1 MTTLEKIVKKA
12 QALKK
17 SYPKKFVKWTDYVKE
32 ASKEFKKSPGP
43 VVKKK
48 TKIAKIKIYKVG
60 DTFKGKKNSTYTE
73 NWQLFKQPNPAYI
86 INDKTN
92 KIVAVENTPY
102 DAIKKRDSLYPNFKL
117 HYNVYPKEYYKNE
130 NMNGVKKTTKKN
142 TAKKLSNLIRT
153 EIKSKKYIM
162 PHGYEVRRSK
172 LGAIMSISDNAKQL
186 LIDCIDLDGYDM
198 KANTPIEKIRA
209 VEKIFYTEYGYLINR
224 VGKLKA
230 LEEWLRG
237 LPSVI
242 TIPFYNVEIIEIA
255 KKWGSLK
262 MNATEKQEDKILINY
277 WRYMANQ
284 LLQLFNKKKLSD
296 KFS

>member
-12 QALKK
+12 QDLRKK
-17 SYPKKFVKWTDYVKE
+17 APNKFAKWTDYVKE
-32 ASKEFKKSPGP
+32 ASKEFKSSQILG
-43 VVKKK
+43 KKK
-48 TKIAKIKIYKVG
+48 TKMGKIKKYDLGFASKGSGTIVYNRLKQEYGDYENVAHISEFGLITIY
-60 DTFKGKKNSTYTE
+60 DKKMPESVKKEIEIFNEKSK
-73 NWQLFKQPNPAYI
+73 LG
-86 INDKTN
+86 
-92 KIVAVENTPY
+92 
-102 DAIKKRDSLYPNFKL
+102 AI
-117 HYNVYPKEYYKNE
+117 
-130 NMNGVKKTTKKN
+130 KKTTKKN
-142 TAKKLSNLIRT
+142 TAKKLSDLIRT

>member
-17 SYPKKFVKWTDYVKE
+17 SYPKKFAKWTDYVKE

-48 TKIAKIKIYKVG
+48 TKLG
-60 DTFKGKKNSTYTE
+60 
-73 NWQLFKQPNPAYI
+73 
-86 INDKTN
+86 
-92 KIVAVENTPY
+92 
-102 DAIKKRDSLYPNFKL
+102 AIKKTK
-117 HYNVYPKEYYKNE
+117 
-130 NMNGVKKTTKKN
+130 VKKKPIVKR
-142 TAKKLSNLIRT
+142 TAKKLSDLIRT

-172 LGAIMSISDNAKQL
+172 LGAVMSISDNAKQL
-186 LIDCIDLDGYDM
+186 LIDCIDLRGYDM

-224 VGKLKA
+224 IGKLKA

>member
-17 SYPKKFVKWTDYVKE
+17 SYPKKYAKWTDYVKE
-32 ASKEFKKSPGP
+32 ASKEYKKSPDP

-48 TKIAKIKIYKVG
+48 TKIG
-60 DTFKGKKNSTYTE
+60 
-73 NWQLFKQPNPAYI
+73 
-86 INDKTN
+86 
-92 KIVAVENTPY
+92 
-102 DAIKKRDSLYPNFKL
+102 AIKKNKMKKKPI
-117 HYNVYPKEYYKNE
+117 
-130 NMNGVKKTTKKN
+130 VKR

-172 LGAIMSISDNAKQL
+172 LGAVMSISDNAKQL
-186 LIDCIDLDGYDM
+186 LIDCIDLNGYDM

-224 VGKLKA
+224 IGKLKA

-296 KFS
+296 KFQGGGLPLRLLNL